1 VAIDRLLIAG
11 FGSIGARHLRLARS
25 LLPHAQILVMRHRG
39 DQQVPVG
46 ADGCV
51 NTLEQAL
58 AFRPEA
64 AVIAGPSTMHAAL
77 ALPLAKAG
85 AHLLIE
91 KPIDASSE
99 QIPQLL
105 NACDENRCLLLV
117 GYNLRFLPS
126 LRAFRDAVHRGQ
138 AGRIL
143 SVRAEVGQYL
153 PSWRP
158 AIDYRDSVSASRK
171 LGGGVLLEL
180 SHEIDYLRWIF
191 GELVWVKAA
200 AARQSALEIDVEDC
214 AHLVFGFRPD
224 DAHHQLMVRLDLD
237 FIRHDTSRSCVAIG
251 DAGSLRWNGLTGV
264 VDFFAASDSTWQT
277 IASLPNN
284 GDESY
289 LAQWRHFLACIA
301 GEEAPLTSGIDGL
314 RALQAVEAA
323 RQSASQ
329 VGVALIKDLA

>member
-1 VAIDRLLIAG
+1 MAIDRLLVAG

-25 LLPHAQILVMRHRG
+25 LLPQTQIVVMRLHG
-39 DQQVPVG
+39 AGPVPEG

-51 NTLEQAL
+51 QTLEQAL
-58 AFRPEA
+58 AFQPDA
-64 AVIAGPSTMHAAL
+64 AVIAGPATLHAAL

-85 AHLLIE
+85 VHLLIE
-91 KPIDASSE
+91 KPLDASSE
-99 QIPQLL
+99 NIPQLL
-105 NACDENRCLLLV
+105 AACEKSRSLLLV

-126 LRAFRDAVHRGQ
+126 LRAFRDVVHQGQ

-158 AIDYRDSVSASRK
+158 TIDYRDSVSASRK

-191 GELVWVKAA
+191 GELAWVKATA
-200 AARQSALEIDVEDC
+200 VRQSALEIDVEDC
-214 AHLVFGFRPD
+214 AHLVLGFRPD
-224 DAHHQLMVRLDLD
+224 DAQNQLMARLDLD

-251 DAGSLRWNGLTGV
+251 EAGSLRWNGLTGE
-264 VDFFAASDSTWQT
+264 VDLFGAGAAGWQT
-277 IASLPNN
+277 LTSLPHK
-284 GDESY
+284 GDDSY

-301 GEEAPLTSGIDGL
+301 GEETPLTTGVDGL
-314 RALQAVEAA
+314 RALQLVEAA
-323 RQSASQ
+323 RLAASQ
-329 VGVALIKDLA
+329 AGVALTKDLA